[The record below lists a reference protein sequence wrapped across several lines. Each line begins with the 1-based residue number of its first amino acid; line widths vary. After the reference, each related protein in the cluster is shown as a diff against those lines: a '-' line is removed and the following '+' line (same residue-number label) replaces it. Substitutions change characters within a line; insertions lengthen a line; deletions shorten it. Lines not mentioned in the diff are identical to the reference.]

1 MKAWL
6 PLTIAA
12 LLTGCATAPQPSSK
26 LNTFYDYR
34 ITDSNHNTMTVE
46 QLAKQLENAD
56 VVLVGEWH
64 GHPAAHLL
72 QAQLLAALYQ
82 QNADLTLSMEQ
93 FTRDKQG
100 VLNDYLA
107 GKIGESTL
115 TKAANAWPNYTSD
128 YRPLVEFA
136 KQNQLDVLAAN
147 APKSIV
153 RCIGQQGGDYL
164 NKLPE
169 NER

>member
-72 QAQLLAALYQ
+72 QTQLLAALYQ

-93 FTRDKQG
+93 FTEINKG
-100 VLNDYLA
+100 YLM
-107 GKIGESTL
+107 IIL
-115 TKAANAWPNYTSD
+115 
-128 YRPLVEFA
+128 LA
-136 KQNQLDVLAAN
+136 K
-147 APKSIV
+147 
-153 RCIGQQGGDYL
+153 
-164 NKLPE
+164 
-169 NER
+169 